1 MQLLAILQA
10 LEQLINLAT
19 LDLYTLARHTGTSPT
34 THIAATRS
42 GVSQA
47 TSLIV
52 AVMSTWRRIVGV
64 VVELTHDTLDISRER
79 RMVQEKPVLL
89 QVAPDDR
96 DVAFGRIDEKLK
108 RQYGK
113 LAGLVSR
120 DNDTIQEYSH

>member
-1 MQLLAILQA
+1 M
-10 LEQLINLAT
+10 
-19 LDLYTLARHTGTSPT
+19 
-34 THIAATRS
+34 
-42 GVSQA
+42 
-47 TSLIV
+47 
-52 AVMSTWRRIVGV
+52 GV